1 MNMSIT
7 RRVLLAGLAASL
19 TVGVGAA
26 RAADPKKPVVIME
39 TTLGTIHIEL
49 NPEKAPITV
58 KNFLGYVNSGH
69 YNGLSFHRVIPGFMI
84 QGGGMTPDMKERE
97 TKAPIKNE
105 ASNGL
110 KNVRGTLSMARTS
123 DPDSATSQFFINVVD
138 NSSLDPSPQRG
149 AGYAVFAK
157 VTKGMDVVDKI
168 VNVGTGTRGFHE
180 NVPLKPIVIKSA
192 KVQK

>member
-1 MNMSIT
+1 MSIT

-26 RAADPKKPVVIME
+26 RAADPKKPVVIMD
-39 TTLGTIHIEL
+39 TTLGAIHIEL
-49 NPEKAPITV
+49 NPAKAPITV

-110 KNVRGTLSMARTS
+110 KNVRGALSMARTS

-138 NSSLDPSPQRG
+138 NAALDPSPQRG

-157 VTKGMDVVDKI
+157 VIKGMDVVDKI
-168 VNVGTGTRGFHE
+168 VNVETGNRGFHQ
-180 NVPLKPIVIKSA
+180 NVPLKAIVIKSA